1 MNRPIFA
8 MACNYPITIAL
19 KLNGIK
25 TGELQTVA
33 CGQCMG
39 CRIERSRQWAV
50 RITHE
55 TKCHDENCF
64 LTLTYN
70 DENLPENGS
79 LVKEHMQLFIKRL
92 RKSIEPKKIR
102 YFQCGEYGSQTHRP
116 HYHMILFGHEFPD
129 RKYLKKSGDNI
140 LYTSET
146 LDDLWTHGHCQIG
159 DVSFDSAR
167 YVAGYCVDKLTGDRG
182 LEAYQATGR
191 VPPYATMSRRPGI
204 GALWLENF
212 ASDVYPA
219 DEVISNGHA
228 ALPPAFYDKWLEKH
242 DPELFRVIKEDRKE
256 KALSKN
262 IEDQRFRDR
271 EEILKRKLKNGKKS
285 I

>member
-1 MNRPIFA
+1 
-8 MACNYPITIAL
+8 MACNYPTTIAL
-19 KLNGIK
+19 KINGIK

-55 TKCHDENCF
+55 VKCHEDNCF

-70 DENLPENGS
+70 DENLPKNGT
-79 LVKEHMQLFIKRL
+79 LVKEHMQLFFKRL
-92 RKSIEPKKIR
+92 RKSIEPVKVR
-102 YFQCGEYGSQTHRP
+102 YYQCGEYGSRTQRP
-116 HYHMILFGHEFPD
+116 HYHCILFGYDFSD
-129 RKYLKKSGDNI
+129 KKYLKKSGDYS
-140 LYTSET
+140 LYTSER
-146 LDDLWTHGHCQIG
+146 LDALWTYGHCLIG
-159 DVSFDSAR
+159 EVTFDSAR
-167 YVAGYCVDKLTGDRG
+167 YVAGYCVDKLTGDLG

-191 VPPYATMSRRPGI
+191 IPPFSTMSRRPGI
-204 GALWLENF
+204 GALWLEKF

-228 ALPPAFYDKWLEKH
+228 AMPPAFYDKWLEKNK
-242 DPELFRVIKEDRKE
+242 PALFREIKENRISAAE
-256 KALSKN
+256 SKT

-271 EEILKRKLKNGKKS
+271 EEILKRKLENGKKT